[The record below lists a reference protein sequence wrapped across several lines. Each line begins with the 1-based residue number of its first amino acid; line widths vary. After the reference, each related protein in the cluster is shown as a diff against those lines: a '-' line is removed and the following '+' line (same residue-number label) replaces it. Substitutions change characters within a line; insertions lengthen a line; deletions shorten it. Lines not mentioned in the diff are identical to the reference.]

1 MWVNGKRVKE
11 NWHAKKK
18 ASKLREIKKSGNNIP
33 KNIRKEL
40 IDFDNHFYNRKFTRE
55 HIAFEGKLKVTVN
68 KISENVYKGNTPS
81 KNVFFKSY
89 QKPIW

>member
-18 ASKLREIKKSGNNIP
+18 ASKLREMKKSGNNIP

-40 IDFDNHFYNRKFTRE
+40 IDFDNHFYNRNLLENTL
-55 HIAFEGKLKVTVN
+55 HLKASL
-68 KISENVYKGNTPS
+68 K
-81 KNVFFKSY
+81 
-89 QKPIW
+89 